1 MDRLR
6 SSYVAGLLGLMFI
19 LAAAPG
25 CKDEKKDQP
34 APNSGNPPAATQPS
48 APAAV
53 TPTTRPTTQS
63 ALAPTTAPTTAPAVA
78 VVPAAAGA
86 GVELHGRK
94 IFAAAKGETPKFA
107 FITNNASEFWKIAS
121 AGIHKYEAESGIH
134 VDIRMPPTGTVEEQ
148 NGFLENLTTQGYN
161 GVAISVIA
169 PDDQV
174 DEVNKA
180 AAKLNL
186 ICHDSDAPKSNRLF
200 YIGTNNF
207 EAGRVLGQQIV
218 KMLPSGGKMAVFVG
232 TFAADNARERLR
244 GIEAETASHNITIV
258 ARKEDNKD
266 AGKAQTNVEDVINA
280 FPDINLLCGLWSY
293 NGPAIA
299 SAVEG
304 AGKKGSIQVAVFDE
318 EEGTLDGIERG
329 IVKCTVVQKP
339 FQFGYLSSKKLHEMA
354 TNGEAA
360 LVDPLIKDAK
370 IDTGVDVIDAS
381 NVKDFRAKLAEMRK

>member
-1 MDRLR
+1 MNRRNL
-6 SSYVAGLLGLMFI
+6 SGIAVVLGLLFA
-19 LAAAPG
+19 LATPG
-25 CKDEKKDQP
+25 CNKDEKKDQP
-34 APNSGNPPAATQPS
+34 AATSGGTPAATQPS
-48 APAAV
+48 
-53 TPTTRPTTQS
+53 TPS
-63 ALAPTTAPTTAPAVA
+63 AIAPTTKPVTQTALVPTTVPATLPAVIP
-78 VVPAAAGA
+78 VPPVAAG
-86 GVELHGRK
+86 VDLKGRK
-94 IFAAAKGETPKFA
+94 IFTVAKGETAKFA

-148 NGFLENLTTQGYN
+148 NGFLENLAAQGYS

-169 PDDQV
+169 PADQI

-180 AAKLNL
+180 AAKMNL

-200 YIGTNNF
+200 YIGTNNY
-207 EAGRVLGQQIV
+207 EAGRALGQQIV
-218 KMLPSGGKMAVFVG
+218 KMLPNGGKMAVFVG

-244 GIEAETASHNITIV
+244 GIEAETASHNIAIV
-258 ARKEDNKD
+258 AKKEDNKD

-329 IVKCTVVQKP
+329 VVKCTVVQKP
-339 FQFGYLSSKKLHEMA
+339 FQFGYLSSKKLHELA
-354 TNGEAA
+354 TKGEDA
-360 LVDPLIKDAK
+360 LTDPLIKDAK

-381 NVKDFRAKLAEMRK
+381 NVKDFRVKLAEMRK